1 MPISLPWS
9 KPSLRTDEDFEIHRA
24 VTWLELFFD
33 LVFVV
38 VIARLAHNLAGD
50 VSPHGFLVF
59 FLMFIAVFWVWN
71 GAVYYVERF
80 ESEGLEMRLFTFIV
94 IIFVAG
100 MAIYSHHGLEENYAG
115 FALSYLGARAVNIG
129 MWLRAGLH
137 VERFRP
143 ISNRFVAGFV
153 VTAGLVIGSLFVP
166 APWRLVMWGVAVLVD
181 IAAPYF
187 TMELQARLPKVSTSK
202 FPERFGLLTII
213 VLGESIVGV
222 INGLSDYHHLTVPT
236 AVNGILGLF
245 IGFSLWWVYF
255 DFIARRP
262 PREQITVALFWVYM
276 HMFFLTA
283 VTMTGVAITGLLGE
297 ELGGEALGPFSSL
310 LLASVGLSIIFI
322 GGLEQTLHRS
332 DDEPTHPIVSPLIKI
347 SAGVVLFALS
357 FAHLAHVTLVL
368 GLCILGLLPQE
379 IYGVT
384 VWFGREAEGK

>member
-1 MPISLPWS
+1 
-9 KPSLRTDEDFEIHRA
+9 
-24 VTWLELFFD
+24 
-33 LVFVV
+33 
-38 VIARLAHNLAGD
+38 
-50 VSPHGFLVF
+50 
-59 FLMFIAVFWVWN
+59 
-71 GAVYYVERF
+71 
-80 ESEGLEMRLFTFIV
+80 
-94 IIFVAG
+94 
-100 MAIYSHHGLEENYAG
+100 
-115 FALSYLGARAVNIG
+115 
-129 MWLRAGLH
+129 
-137 VERFRP
+137 
-143 ISNRFVAGFV
+143 
-153 VTAGLVIGSLFVP
+153 
-166 APWRLVMWGVAVLVD
+166 MWGVAVLVD

-262 PREQITVALFWVYM
+262 PRQQITVVLFWVYM

-297 ELGGEALGPFSSL
+297 ELGGEALVPFSSL

-322 GGLEQTLHRS
+322 GGLEQTLHRR
-332 DDEPTHPIVSPLIKI
+332 DDEPTHPILSPLLKI

-368 GLCILGLLPQE
+368 GLCILGLLPQKL
-379 IYGVT
+379 YGVM
-384 VWFGREAEGK
+384 VWVGREAEAQ